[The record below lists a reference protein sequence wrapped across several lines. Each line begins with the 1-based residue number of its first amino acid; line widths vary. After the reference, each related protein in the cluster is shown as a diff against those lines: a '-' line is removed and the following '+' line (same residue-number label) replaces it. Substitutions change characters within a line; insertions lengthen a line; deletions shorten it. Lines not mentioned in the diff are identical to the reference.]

1 MPVASILSSI
11 TELLTDT
18 VGDYGLYAI
27 FFLMLVDAVF
37 PAASEPV
44 MVYGGAVAAGAFA
57 GQDIVFFGRELEPG
71 FPAFYRVV
79 WNEHVR
85 EFSDLSAA
93 DRIECMDAVVA
104 VESLLREHLRPTKVN
119 IAALGNAVPHL
130 HWHVIARFDW
140 DSHFPGSVW
149 AQAQRE
155 LSSQGLQ
162 QVLAARTA
170 LEQALSARL
179 G

>member
-1 MPVASILSSI
+1 MSARVPGCALCEAEGGV
-11 TELLTDT
+11 LLARRPKWRLIRAD
-18 VGDYGLYAI
+18 
-27 FFLMLVDAVF
+27 
-37 PAASEPV
+37 
-44 MVYGGAVAAGAFA
+44 
-57 GQDIVFFGRELEPG
+57 EPG

-93 DRIECMDAVVA
+93 DRAECMEAVVA
-104 VESLLREHLRPTKVN
+104 VESLLREHLQPTKVN
-119 IAALGNAVPHL
+119 VAALGNAVPHL

-155 LSSQGLQ
+155 APAERLQ
-162 QVLAARTA
+162 QVLAARPA
-170 LEQALSARL
+170 LEQALAARL